1 MGKVMIGAVKRIG
14 SSVLS
19 LSKIKDFVE
28 SLTESKRDTSKRRNK
43 IQKFIQK
50 NSPNIKAE
58 DIANNS
64 TIWVFSGAPNYYI
77 GRAKLLYKKP
87 STSDQMITLY
97 LTDDTR
103 YEEWRKQDSYANS
116 MWDFDNIISPAQ
128 RFGPGKYYK
137 SVKRD
142 KKIPLG

>member
-1 MGKVMIGAVKRIG
+1 MIGAVKRIG

-28 SLTESKRDTSKRRNK
+28 SLTESKRDFSKRRNK
-43 IQKFIQK
+43 IQKFIQQ
-50 NSPNIKAE
+50 NSPNVKAE
-58 DIANNS
+58 DIPNNS
-64 TIWVFSGAPNYYI
+64 MIWVFSGAPNYFI

-97 LTDDTR
+97 LTDDMR
-103 YEEWRKQDSYANS
+103 YEEWRKQDGYANS
-116 MWDFDNIISPAQ
+116 MHDFDNISSPAQ
-128 RFGPGKYYK
+128 RFSPGKYYK

>member
-28 SLTESKRDTSKRRNK
+28 SLTESKRDRSKRRNN

-50 NSPNIKAE
+50 NSPNVKAE
-58 DIANNS
+58 DIPNNS

-97 LTDDTR
+97 LTDDMR

-116 MWDFDNIISPAQ
+116 MWDFDDIISPAQ